1 MNDIMNIKLNRTSV
15 NPMIQNMV
23 LDGLDNQ
30 NHQNLLKGI
39 QNERYH

>member
-15 NPMIQNMV
+15 NPMIQNIV

-30 NHQNLLKGI
+30 NHQNLLKVI

>member
-1 MNDIMNIKLNRTSV
+1 MNIKLNRTSV
-15 NPMIQNMV
+15 NPMIQNIG

-39 QNERYH
+39 QNERDH

>member
-15 NPMIQNMV
+15 NPMIQDIG

-30 NHQNLLKGI
+30 NQQNLLKGI
-39 QNERYH
+39 QNERDH